1 MNRFDEA
8 EPLEQLSKLD
18 VVVGNGAEQENQL
31 ESAHAHSLFFVLG
44 SAEQSTREAQGFVF
58 LLRVLR
64 LLWNGELERPD
75 RLGDSREDWAVVG
88 GERGVAGFL
97 AGVFGWGRV
106 YLSILLDDFKGTCSE
121 T

>member
-1 MNRFDEA
+1 VNRFDEA

-31 ESAHAHSLFFVLG
+31 ESVHAHPLFFVLG

-64 LLWNGELERPD
+64 PFWNGELERSD
-75 RLGDSREDWAVVG
+75 QLGDSREDWAVV
-88 GERGVAGFL
+88 ERRARRRRL
-97 AGVFGWGRV
+97 PGRSV
-106 YLSILLDDFKGTCSE
+106 RLGPGLSVHFAR
-121 T
+121 